1 MVTVVVVPYTREG
14 TVTPVPGTGFLQTV
28 SRHLDELR
36 LITTDVH
43 IIGPE
48 YVKISV
54 KCTVHPRKRSCP
66 DKVEQRVQEALDK
79 FLDPLRGGP
88 DEDGW
93 PFGRSVFPSEI
104 YQTIEKV
111 EGVDYATAVS
121 IIAEG
126 QHRKEDEIIRIPPM
140 ALIYSGKHRVVAG
153 ARKVVSLTVLRCSR
167 MEGLLFLRRPPSPN
181 GSRKQTRSRCLMG

>member
-1 MVTVVVVPYTREG
+1 M
-14 TVTPVPGTGFLQTV
+14 QTV
-28 SRHLDELR
+28 SNHLDELR

-43 IIGPE
+43 VIGPE

-66 DKVEQRVQEALDK
+66 DKVEQRVQEALEK
-79 FLDPLRGGP
+79 FLDPLQGGP
-88 DEDGW
+88 DGGGW
-93 PFGRSVFPSEI
+93 PFGRAVFPSEI

-140 ALIYSGKHRVVAG
+140 ALIYSEKHRVVAG
-153 ARKVVSLTVLRCSR
+153 APASAPQTTRCGPDNTYLSKT
-167 MEGLLFLRRPPSPN
+167 EL
-181 GSRKQTRSRCLMG
+181 CLDKR